1 MKEKM
6 KNMTN
11 KQKSTER
18 ENIKLLAESEGRW
31 GWKKNNKK
39 AQLDRIILI
48 CFHVIFSHSHPQPWC
63 IKLQYKIR
71 LNIKSTKISLQAEK
85 SRETKSIGQ
94 KR

>member
-31 GWKKNNKK
+31 GWKKIIKRHNWKK
-39 AQLDRIILI
+39 
-48 CFHVIFSHSHPQPWC
+48 
-63 IKLQYKIR
+63 
-71 LNIKSTKISLQAEK
+71 
-85 SRETKSIGQ
+85 
-94 KR
+94 